1 MIYPVRRF
9 FVEDAPIQDV
19 KFLRNSEHL
28 IAVGLK
34 NKQSWTYVT
43 VFCFH
48 RLIKEYLFFCRVWT
62 TRDENIFC
70 YRHWSNSSEFATSTL
85 NDTLYAGCAHA
96 K

>member
-1 MIYPVRRF
+1 
-9 FVEDAPIQDV
+9 VEDAPIQDV

-28 IAVGLK
+28 IAVSLK
-34 NKQSWTYVT
+34 NKQSWTYVIHSADF
-43 VFCFH
+43 VRINISCF
-48 RLIKEYLFFCRVWT
+48 FRVWT

-70 YRHWSNSSEFATSTL
+70 YRHWSNSSEFASSTH